1 MALPSLTAPEF
12 FTKIPS
18 TGQEIKYR
26 PFLVKEEK
34 ILLMA
39 LEGNDQNEITNAI
52 ITILNNCLQE
62 GVDLTKLAT
71 FDVEYLFLKLRG
83 KSVGEVIE
91 LRMSHKDGECKHRTD
106 VEVNIDD
113 INVTEGRPENKI
125 HLTGDVG
132 IKLRYAG
139 INDIKGLDT
148 DSSEDMFNL
157 IIDCVEFIY
166 DNENVYSDFT
176 KKEMAD
182 WLEQLSS
189 EQFKKI
195 TEFFENSPKLSH
207 EIEWTCKEC
216 GKDDSLKLE
225 GLTSFFM

>member
-18 TGQEIKYR
+18 TGKEIKYR

-39 LEGNDQNEITNAI
+39 LEGNDQTEITNAI
-52 ITILNNCLQE
+52 ITILGNCLEE
-62 GVDLTKLAT
+62 GIDIDKLAT
-71 FDVEYLFLKLRG
+71 FDVEYLFLRLRG

-91 LRMSHKDGECKHRTD
+91 LRMSHADSECKHRTE

-113 INVTEGRPENKI
+113 INVTEERPENKI
-125 HLTGDVG
+125 QLTDEIG

-139 INDIKGLDT
+139 VNDLKT
-148 DSSEDMFNL
+148 MNPDSSEDLFAL
-157 IIDCVEFIY
+157 IVDCIEFIY
-166 DNENVYSDFT
+166 DSENVYSEFT
-176 KKEMAD
+176 KKELAD

-195 TEFFENSPKLSH
+195 TNFFETAPKLSH
-207 EIEWTCKEC
+207 KIEWKCSAC
-216 GKDDSLKLE
+216 GEEDSLTLE
-225 GLTSFFM
+225 GLTSFFT

>member
-18 TGQEIKYR
+18 TGKEIKYR

-39 LEGNDQNEITNAI
+39 LEGNDQDEITNAI
-52 ITILNNCLQE
+52 ITILGNCLE
-62 GVDLTKLAT
+62 EELDVNKLAT

-91 LRMSHKDGECKHRTD
+91 LRMSHAAGDCKHRTD
-106 VEVNIDD
+106 VEINIDD
-113 INVTEGRPENKI
+113 INVTKERPEDKI
-125 HLTGDVG
+125 QLTDEIG

-139 INDIKGLDT
+139 VNDLKGIDPE
-148 DSSEDMFNL
+148 SSEDLFKL
-157 IIDCVEFIY
+157 ITNCIEFIY

-176 KKEMAD
+176 REEIAE

-189 EQFKKI
+189 EQFKKV
-195 TEFFENSPKLSH
+195 TDFFENAPKLRH
-207 EIEWTCKEC
+207 DITWTCPEC
-216 GKDDSLKLE
+216 GKEDSMVLE
-225 GLTSFFM
+225 GLTSFFT

>member
-18 TGQEIKYR
+18 TGKEIKYR

-52 ITILNNCLQE
+52 ITILGNCLEE
-62 GVDLTKLAT
+62 GVDVSKLAT

-91 LRMSHKDGECKHRTD
+91 LRMSHSQGDCKHRTD
-106 VEVNIDD
+106 VGVNIDD
-113 INVTEGRPENKI
+113 INVTEGRPEDKI
-125 HLTGDVG
+125 QLNDEIG

-139 INDIKGLDT
+139 VNDLKGMDPE
-148 DSSEDMFNL
+148 SSEDLFAL
-157 IIDCVEFIY
+157 ITGCIEFIY

-189 EQFKKI
+189 EQFKKV
-195 TEFFENSPKLSH
+195 TDFFEAAPKLTH
-207 EIEWTCKEC
+207 EVNWTCAEC
-216 GKDDSLKLE
+216 GTEDTMKLE

>member
-18 TGQEIKYR
+18 TGKEIKYR

-39 LEGNDQNEITNAI
+39 LEGNDQDEITNAI
-52 ITILNNCLQE
+52 VTILGNCLEE
-62 GVDLTKLAT
+62 GVDVSKLAT

-91 LRMSHKDGECKHRTD
+91 LRMSHAEGDCDHRTD
-106 VEVNIDD
+106 VEINIDD
-113 INVTEGRPENKI
+113 INVTEERPEDKI
-125 HLTGDVG
+125 QLTDEIG

-139 INDIKGLDT
+139 VNDLKGMDP
-148 DSSEDMFNL
+148 DSSEDLFNL
-157 IIDCVEFIY
+157 ITDCIDFIY
-166 DNENVYSDFT
+166 DSENVYSDFS
-176 KKEMAD
+176 KSEIAA
-182 WLEQLSS
+182 WLDQLSS

-195 TEFFENSPKLSH
+195 TDFFENAPKLRH
-207 EIEWTCKEC
+207 VVTWTCPKC
-216 GKDDSLKLE
+216 GKEDSMVLE
-225 GLTSFFM
+225 GLTSFFT